1 MTGMAGHW
9 LERVQWTLPTAE
21 NYQWLR
27 ETFSRLNHGG
37 EYLRRE
43 YEYLRREYEDLRR
56 PFNVTADVPYTD
68 VWTFP
73 TVQAYPGKHPAEKPQ
88 ALLRHI
94 IEASSKPGA
103 VILDAFAGSGATAIA
118 AQGMGRGFVGI
129 EKDEQWAEYAR
140 ARIARAAEQAQQMEL
155 L

>member
-1 MTGMAGHW
+1 M
-9 LERVQWTLPTAE
+9 QWTLPTAE

-43 YEYLRREYEDLRR
+43 YEDLRREYEDLRR

-88 ALLRHI
+88 ALLSHI

-103 VILDAFAGSGATAIA
+103 VILDAFAGSGATGIA
-118 AQGMGRGFVGI
+118 AIDMGRQFIGI
-129 EKDEQWAEYAR
+129 DKDEHWAGHSR
-140 ARIARAAEQAQQMEL
+140 ARIANAAEQARQLEL
-155 L
+155 I

>member
-1 MTGMAGHW
+1 M
-9 LERVQWTLPTAE
+9 
-21 NYQWLR
+21 R
-27 ETFSRLNHGG
+27 EIFARLNHGG

-43 YEYLRREYEDLRR
+43 YEYLRREYEDLRREYEDLRR

-88 ALLRHI
+88 AMLRHI
-94 IEASSKPGA
+94 IAASSKPGA
-103 VILDAFAGSGATAIA
+103 VILDAFAGSGSTGIA
-118 AQGMGRGFVGI
+118 ALDMGRDFVGI
-129 EKDEQWAEYAR
+129 DKDEEWAEYAR
-140 ARIARAAEQAQQMEL
+140 ARIAKAAEQARQMEL